1 MATVLYRKSQLTHI
15 FQFPQLSIIKL
26 INFDLQK
33 VERRLQNVQWMRE
46 IKLKKKDRSVSGTD
60 ELI

>member
-1 MATVLYRKSQLTHI
+1 MIQL
-15 FQFPQLSIIKL
+15 PIIKL

-46 IKLKKKDRSVSGTD
+46 IKLIKKDRSVSGTD